1 TANRPITADLG
12 FARCLTPRAMFAA
25 CAARLRGC
33 QTPSPLHA
41 ALLHRCQVSDTRATL
56 AACAVRLARCQ
67 TPSLLHSA
75 LLHRCQVSDTRCDA
89 RCLRSASQGVS
100 DTFALTCRPTS
111 SMPGV

>member
-1 TANRPITADLG
+1 PPLSTLS
-12 FARCLTPRAMFAA
+12 A
-25 CAARLRGC
+25 CAVLLRRC

-41 ALLHRCQVSDTRATL
+41 ALLRRCQVSDTRATL

-89 RCLRSASQGVS
+89 RCLRSASRGVS
-100 DTFALTCRPTS
+100 DTFARKTPTPACRRAS
-111 SMPGV
+111 SPGRRLSGAQPG